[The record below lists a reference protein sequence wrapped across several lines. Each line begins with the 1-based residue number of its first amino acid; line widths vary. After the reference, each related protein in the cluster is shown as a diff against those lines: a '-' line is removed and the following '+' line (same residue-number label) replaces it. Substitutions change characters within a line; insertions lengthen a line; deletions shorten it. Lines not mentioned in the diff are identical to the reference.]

1 MLMGAIYTTRS
12 YWIVNLKKHFA
23 LQSKTFFLSPLG
35 LKKTRLALNFLHR
48 ISFPQGFSFLSLSL
62 SLFFSLSIFSLFL
75 SLSLSSLDRAIRS
88 SLQDVERP
96 VWKKKSNSLVI
107 VEKLRALS
115 ARAVK
120 HLFALFK
127 AKLKSQITW
136 VKVRAK
142 YCSVQKCSCY
152 VGTEWITW
160 AMKFLELLCVCA
172 FSWLSVVGIDMEIQ
186 CKKSFISMSV
196 LRTSL

>member
-48 ISFPQGFSFLSLSL
+48 ISFPQGFSFSFLSL
-62 SLFFSLSIFSLFL
+62 L